1 MRYGHKEGRE
11 KSRSEQQQHRRM
23 MVCVNALSWE
33 LVQISGAQ
41 KETPE
46 TELENP
52 RA

>member
-1 MRYGHKEGRE
+1 MAIKKGV
-11 KSRSEQQQHRRM
+11 RRVGQSSSNTGEM

-33 LVQISGAQ
+33 LVHISGAQ